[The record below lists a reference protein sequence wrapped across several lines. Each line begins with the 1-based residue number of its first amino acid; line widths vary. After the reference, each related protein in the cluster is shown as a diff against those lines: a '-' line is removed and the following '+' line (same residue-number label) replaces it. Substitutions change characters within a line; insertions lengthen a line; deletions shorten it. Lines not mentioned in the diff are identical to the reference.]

1 MYVRTMIQGFE
12 TRDNTDVPVRA
23 LVDSVN
29 GHMWKKERAVDQ
41 YEKTVWP
48 GFDYKFDKPIAV
60 FGMLRGTGQLIE
72 ECSRDGQD
80 YYFFDHAYMFGN
92 KHSTSK
98 IAGDR
103 IYRLTKNYF
112 HIRDVKKLKADDYK
126 RIEKYKN
133 HVKLKS
139 WKYDGDYILYIPPS
153 EHVKKYYY
161 FNNHWEE
168 QTLKTIKKHTRKPIK
183 IRTKEDKTPLEK
195 DLENAYCTV
204 SYQSTVVVQS
214 IINGVPSFCANE
226 SMGVPVS
233 LTDMTQIKDPLYT
246 PEREYWIDSLLA
258 NQFTL
263 EEIKSGLAKETVDRM
278 QK

>member
-1 MYVRTMIQGFE
+1 MIQGFE
-12 TRDNTDVPVRA
+12 TRDNTDVPVKA
-23 LVDSVN
+23 LVESAR
-29 GHMWKKERAVDQ
+29 GQMWQKERAVDQ
-41 YEKTVWP
+41 YEQTIWP

-60 FGMLRGTGQLIE
+60 FGMLRGTGRLLE

-80 YYFFDHAYMFGN
+80 FYFFDHAYMFGN
-92 KHSTSK
+92 KHSPSK

-112 HIRDVKKLKADDYK
+112 HIRDIKKLKADDYR
-126 RIEKYKN
+126 RIQKYRE
-133 HVKLKS
+133 HVKLKP
-139 WKYDGDYILYIPPS
+139 WKYEGDYILYIPPS

-168 QTLKTIKKHTRKPIK
+168 ETLKTIKKHTRKPIK

-233 LTDMTQIKDPLYT
+233 LTDLSLIKDPLYT

-258 NQFTL
+258 NQFTM
-263 EEIKSGLAKETVDRM
+263 EEIKSGVAKEVADRM
-278 QK
+278 LK

>member
-1 MYVRTMIQGFE
+1 MIDGFE
-12 TRDNTDVPVRA
+12 TRENTDIPVRA
-23 LVDSVN
+23 LVKSAN
-29 GHMWKKERAVDQ
+29 GNLYKRPGASVDQ
-41 YEKTVWP
+41 YITTMW
-48 GFDYKFDKPIAV
+48 DYDRSFKNPIAV

-80 YYFFDHAYMFGN
+80 FYYFDHAYLLGN
-92 KHSTSK
+92 KHSPSK
-98 IAGDR
+98 EIGEK

-112 HIRDVKKLKADDYK
+112 HIRDIKKLKADDYR
-126 RIEKYKN
+126 RIQKYRE
-133 HVKLKS
+133 HVKLKP

-161 FNNHWEE
+161 FNHHWEE

-233 LTDMTQIKDPLYT
+233 LTDMSQIKDPLYS

-263 EEIKSGLAKETVDRM
+263 EEIKSGVAIETVNRM

>member
-1 MYVRTMIQGFE
+1 MIDGFE
-12 TRDNTDVPVRA
+12 TRESTDIPVRA
-23 LVDSVN
+23 LVKSAKGNLYKRPGNSVEPYITT
-29 GHMWKKERAVDQ
+29 MW
-41 YEKTVWP
+41 
-48 GFDYKFDKPIAV
+48 DYNRNFLRPVAV
-60 FGMLRGTGQLIE
+60 FGMLRGTGQLVE

-80 YYFFDHAYMFGN
+80 FYFFDHAYMFGN

-98 IAGDR
+98 ITGDI
-103 IYRLTKNYF
+103 IYRLTKNYY
-112 HIRDVKKLKADDYK
+112 HIRDIKKLKAEDYK
-126 RIEKYKN
+126 RIEKYKE
-133 HVKLKS
+133 HVKLKP

-153 EHVKKYYY
+153 EHVKKYFY

-168 QTLKTIKKHTRKPIK
+168 QTLKTIKKHTKKPIK

>member
-23 LVDSVN
+23 LVESAN

-41 YEKTVWP
+41 YEQTKWP

-72 ECSRDGQD
+72 ECNRDGQD
-80 YYFFDHAYMFGN
+80 FYFFDHAYMFGN
-92 KHSTSK
+92 KHSPSK
-98 IAGDR
+98 ITGDR
-103 IYRLTKNYF
+103 IYRLTKNYY
-112 HIRDVKKLKADDYK
+112 HVRDIKKLKADDYK
-126 RIEKYKN
+126 RIEKYKD
-133 HVKLKS
+133 HLKLKP

-153 EHVKKYYY
+153 EHVKKYFY

-183 IRTKEDKTPLEK
+183 IRTKEDTTPLEK

-204 SYQSTVVVQS
+204 SYQSTVVIQS
-214 IINGVPSFCANE
+214 ILNGVPSFCANE

-246 PEREYWIDSLLA
+246 PEREQWFDSLLA
-258 NQFTL
+258 NQFTMK
-263 EEIKSGLAKETVDRM
+263 EIQDGTAWKYVSNT
-278 QK
+278 